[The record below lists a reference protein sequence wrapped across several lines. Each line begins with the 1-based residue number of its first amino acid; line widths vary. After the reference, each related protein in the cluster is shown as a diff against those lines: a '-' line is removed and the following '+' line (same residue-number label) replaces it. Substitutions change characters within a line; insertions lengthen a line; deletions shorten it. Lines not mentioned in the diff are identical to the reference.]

1 MDEFLPFFVIV
12 IVFSFVIY
20 IVKMSNEHEKQ
31 KMKIKSGFF
40 ESENNDFKQEI
51 QELKDRI
58 VTLEKIVTD
67 GNYDLKKEFDK
78 LDAA

>member
-1 MDEFLPFFVIV
+1 MDELFPIFVIG
-12 IVFSFVIY
+12 IVFAFVIY

-40 ESENNDFKQEI
+40 ERENDDIKQEI
-51 QELKDRI
+51 QELKERI

-67 GNYDLKKEFDK
+67 DNFDLKKEFDK
-78 LDAA
+78 LNAA